1 MPETQQ
7 AKEINAP
14 TILHTIGIGV
24 TVGIIGC
31 AIFFSI
37 VDHSPISIEYILAFF
52 SYGWPYFFFFV
63 FACTFG
69 AYIGRSRKKTF
80 SSLWKGT
87 IVGLFVSVFVV
98 FCWLLSRLSG

>member
-52 SYGWPYFFFFV
+52 LMAGHIS
-63 FACTFG
+63 
-69 AYIGRSRKKTF
+69 F
-80 SSLWKGT
+80 S
-87 IVGLFVSVFVV
+87 LF
-98 FCWLLSRLSG
+98 LPALSART